1 MESQLNISPMLQLGY
16 IMEDIRYL
24 SFSDIIHLFVLCHR
38 NPTKKIWIFQA
49 IQLQKNQ
56 KNKRISR
63 LIKDILNNNNKISQ
77 RENREN
83 REQK

>member
-1 MESQLNISPMLQLGY
+1 MNF
-16 IMEDIRYL
+16 R
-24 SFSDIIHLFVLCHR
+24 
-38 NPTKKIWIFQA
+38 A

-77 RENREN
+77 GENREN
-83 REQK
+83 GEQK